1 MGKQQKCEMEKTS
14 VTDSQTAVSTNKKRR
29 RWWLLLLFV
38 LFVASFPWSWRWVIQ
53 TYYAPHIYTVD
64 TVAQSSLLTA
74 VSDEDTIRVAIV
86 YGAAVRPGGY
96 LSAVL
101 QDRME
106 TAIALYEAGYVD
118 KLLVSGD
125 NRTADYNEP
134 AAMMAY
140 ALARGVD
147 PADVQPDFAGLRTY
161 DTCYRA
167 RHIFGV
173 ETAVLVTQEFHLPRA
188 LFTCRNM
195 GIEAV
200 GVSSDLRP
208 YARARWFEI
217 RETGATLRALW
228 DVVEQRPA
236 TILGEPIPLE

>member
-1 MGKQQKCEMEKTS
+1 MGKEQKREGSKTS
-14 VTDSQTAVSTNKKRR
+14 TRTGRKHRGVC
-29 RWWLLLLFV
+29 WWLLLLFV
-38 LFVASFPWSWRWVIQ
+38 ASFPWGWRWAIQ
-53 TYYAPHIYTVD
+53 TYYAPHIYTVHD
-64 TVAQSSLLTA
+64 VAQLPLPAAEASVLEENS
-74 VSDEDTIRVAIV
+74 IRVAIV
-86 YGAAVRPGGY
+86 YGAAVQPSGR

-101 QDRME
+101 HDRME
-106 TAIALYEAGYVD
+106 TAVMLYEAGYVD
-118 KLLVSGD
+118 KLLLSGD

-147 PADVQPDFAGLRTY
+147 PTDVQPDYAGLRTY

-200 GVSSDLRP
+200 GVASDLRP
-208 YARARWFEI
+208 YTRARWFEI
-217 RETGATLRALW
+217 RETGATLMALW
-228 DVVEQRPA
+228 DVVKLHPA
-236 TILGEPIPLE
+236 TILGEPIEWDAD